1 MREDNLK
8 TLAKAL
14 VGLRRGRPTMY
25 KNNSSRFRGSAKL
38 LLVTCLVLALLLNVG
53 PFGSVWSWPTK
64 GLGKGLGGHETH
76 KAYASEDADLKT
88 QLSRLREV
96 LSLLEARF
104 YKPDKARDIKG
115 MIDAAISGMISHLG
129 DPYTSYMPP
138 EEYERVSRSMEGTF
152 GGIGVTIE
160 KVGDYVTIV
169 SVMEGMPAEAAGLKS
184 RDRIVKVQDVDV
196 VGASLDKVSGLIKGP
211 VGTEVRL
218 EIDREGVGRF
228 KVSIKRQL
236 ITVHV
241 VESKMLEPGIGY
253 LKIKTFNNDN
263 VAKETKQAY
272 EALKS
277 QGLAGLILDLRNNSG
292 GLLDQAVSVAAMF
305 VPPGPILTVKER
317 GRPTRRISHNGVP
330 DPIGLVV
337 LTNEGTASGSE
348 IVAAAIQ
355 DRGTGVIVGTTTF
368 GKGLI
373 QTIYKLA
380 DGSALKVTTGEYLTA
395 GGRSIQGTGVKPDF
409 IVEDTRSP
417 FVVVRTGKAARN
429 DAASDEAAS
438 KNAAPKEAGSERS
451 ALRNEDA
458 QLDAALSI
466 LRERI
471 RSYVHDKPGVVS
483 VN

>member
-1 MREDNLK
+1 MSKDDPKAPARA
-8 TLAKAL
+8 LAGL
-14 VGLRRGRPTMY
+14 WRWRSVGLRRGKGGPAIH
-25 KNNSSRFRGSAKL
+25 KDNPSRLRGGAKL

-53 PFGSVWSWPTK
+53 PFGSIWSWQTEGP
-64 GLGKGLGGHETH
+64 GGYEPR
-76 KAYASEDADLKT
+76 KAHASEDADLKT
-88 QLSRLREV
+88 QLMRLEEV

-104 YKPDKARDIKG
+104 YKPDKVRDVKG
-115 MIDAAISGMISHLG
+115 MIDAAISGMIFHLG

-138 EEYERVSRSMEGTF
+138 EEYEKVSHSMEGTF

-169 SVMEGMPAEAAGLKS
+169 SVMEGMPAEAAGLKP

-228 KVSIKRQL
+228 KVSMKRQL
-236 ITVHV
+236 VTVHV
-241 VESKMLEPGIGY
+241 VEYRMLEPGIGY

-263 VAKETKQAY
+263 VAKETKEAY

-277 QGLAGLILDLRNNSG
+277 QGLSGLVLDLRNNSG
-292 GLLDQAVSVAAMF
+292 GLLDQAISVAAMF

-317 GRPTRRISHNGVP
+317 GRPTRRISHNGIP

-409 IVEDTRSP
+409 VVEDTRPS
-417 FVVVRTGKAARN
+417 FVVVKTG
-429 DAASDEAAS
+429 EAAQ
-438 KNAAPKEAGSERS
+438 KDAGSKESGSEES
-451 ALRNEDA
+451 ASRDKDA

-471 RSYVHDKPGVVS
+471 GASVHDKPGVVS